1 MAAALVAVEE
11 EESGELERVLRRR
24 GYGRLS
30 EAGTGSF
37 GRVYRVRENAGGRE
51 LACKVA
57 EGMEAR
63 AILRR
68 EAALLKALD
77 HPLFARYEDYAEG
90 ERIAMLFMEYAEG
103 RDLDAVLRR
112 GPLSGRRARAVAV
125 RIAEGLLYLHELP
138 DPVLYRD
145 LKPGNVRVDRRGGV
159 KLLDLGCACR
169 LSEAEG
175 SRAGS
180 RGFAA
185 PEQLDAAGGDT
196 QTPCPQGFY
205 SDVYAWGRL
214 LEHMT
219 VGLDRSPA
227 WESLI
232 RACTER
238 DPSLRPQ
245 SMREALERFKNFE

>member
-1 MAAALVAVEE
+1 M
-11 EESGELERVLRRR
+11 
-24 GYGRLS
+24 
-30 EAGTGSF
+30 
-37 GRVYRVRENAGGRE
+37 RENAGGRE